1 MIGTKYSAGRD
12 NGVDNRLLNAI
23 NEEIRSHPVEVT
35 GEIGGGDVEMWG
47 DPLAPRGGGWQ
58 GAARLHDDPSPL

>member
-1 MIGTKYSAGRD
+1 MIGTKFSAGRD

-35 GEIGGGDVEMWG
+35 GEIGGDMRRCGVIRSHPVAVVGKE
-47 DPLAPRGGGWQ
+47 PRV
-58 GAARLHDDPSPL
+58 